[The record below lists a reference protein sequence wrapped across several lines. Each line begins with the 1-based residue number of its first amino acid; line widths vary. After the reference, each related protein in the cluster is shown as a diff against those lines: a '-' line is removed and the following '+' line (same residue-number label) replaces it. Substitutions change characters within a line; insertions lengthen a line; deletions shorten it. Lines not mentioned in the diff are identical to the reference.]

1 MLSKRNVFCPWRRE
15 CCKRTSLSTFVS
27 LLLNGL
33 STNTTEPVSPAAIAR
48 VIDSCQ
54 FMIEL
59 AACDFFFIAHR
70 ASTIAVAAIVVTLE
84 TQTQTSSK
92 SSIRVNLSPEAISSC
107 LSNVKAKIDFTE
119 DANVKAAI
127 EKLRSI
133 YLHNEQRIQDLEQ
146 DKTTD
151 EEVATYT
158 AKGTETNVACR
169 VATPSPTDAC
179 QQCSAS
185 SPPKLV
191 GEDDGDQTS
200 RKRRR
205 RSIEIV

>member
-1 MLSKRNVFCPWRRE
+1 MLQKNESFFYPP
-15 CCKRTSLSTFVS
+15 TSSTFVS

-33 STNTTEPVSPAAIAR
+33 SNTNEPAAIAK

-84 TQTQTSSK
+84 TQTQSSK
-92 SSIRVNLSPEAISSC
+92 SSIQVNLSPEAISSC
-107 LSNVKAKIDFTE
+107 LSNMKAKIDFTE

-146 DKTTD
+146 DKATD

-185 SPPKLV
+185 SPPELL

-205 RSIEIV
+205 RSTEIEIV

>member
-1 MLSKRNVFCPWRRE
+1 
-15 CCKRTSLSTFVS
+15 
-27 LLLNGL
+27 
-33 STNTTEPVSPAAIAR
+33 
-48 VIDSCQ
+48 
-54 FMIEL
+54 MIEL

-84 TQTQTSSK
+84 TQTQSSK
-92 SSIRVNLSPEAISSC
+92 SSVQVNLSPEAISSC
-107 LSNVKAKIDFTE
+107 LSNMKAKIDFTE
-119 DANVKAAI
+119 DVKATI

-146 DKTTD
+146 DKATD

-191 GEDDGDQTS
+191 GEDDGDLETS

-205 RSIEIV
+205 RSIEIEIV

>member
-1 MLSKRNVFCPWRRE
+1 MEERMLQTNEPFFYPP
-15 CCKRTSLSTFVS
+15 TSSTFVS

-33 STNTTEPVSPAAIAR
+33 STNTTEPASPSAIAK

-84 TQTQTSSK
+84 TQTQTQISK
-92 SSIRVNLSPEAISSC
+92 SSIQVNLSPEAISSC
-107 LSNVKAKIDFTE
+107 LSNMKAKIDFTE

-146 DKTTD
+146 DKATD

-185 SPPKLV
+185 SPPELL

-205 RSIEIV
+205 RSIEVEIV

>member
-1 MLSKRNVFCPWRRE
+1 MLQANESFFYPP
-15 CCKRTSLSTFVS
+15 TSSTFVS
-27 LLLNGL
+27 LLLKGL
-33 STNTTEPVSPAAIAR
+33 TNTTEPAAIAK
-48 VIDSCQ
+48 IIESCQ

-84 TQTQTSSK
+84 TQTQTQSSK
-92 SSIRVNLSPEAISSC
+92 SSVQVNLSPEAISSC
-107 LSNVKAKIDFTE
+107 LSNMKAKIDFTE

-146 DKTTD
+146 DKATD
-151 EEVATYT
+151 EEVATFA
-158 AKGTETNVACR
+158 AKGTDTNVACR

-185 SPPKLV
+185 SPPKLL
-191 GEDDGDQTS
+191 GEDDGDQIS
-200 RKRRR
+200 RKRQR
-205 RSIEIV
+205 RSIEIEIV

>member
-1 MLSKRNVFCPWRRE
+1 MEEKILQTNESFFYPP
-15 CCKRTSLSTFVS
+15 TSSTLVS

-33 STNTTEPVSPAAIAR
+33 SNTTEPAAIAR
-48 VIDSCQ
+48 VIESCQ

-59 AACDFFFIAHR
+59 AACDFFFVAHR

-84 TQTQTSSK
+84 TQTQSSK
-92 SSIRVNLSPEAISSC
+92 SSIQVNLSPEAISSC
-107 LSNVKAKIDFTE
+107 LSNMKAKIDFTE
-119 DANVKAAI
+119 DASVKAAI

-146 DKTTD
+146 EKATD

-185 SPPKLV
+185 SPPKLL

-205 RSIEIV
+205 KSIEIEIV

>member
-1 MLSKRNVFCPWRRE
+1 MLQMNESFFYPP
-15 CCKRTSLSTFVS
+15 TSSTFVS

-33 STNTTEPVSPAAIAR
+33 PNTTEPAAIAK
-48 VIDSCQ
+48 IIESCQ

-84 TQTQTSSK
+84 TQTQSSK
-92 SSIRVNLSPEAISSC
+92 SSIQVNLSPEAISSC
-107 LSNVKAKIDFTE
+107 LSNMKAKIDFTE

-146 DKTTD
+146 DKATD

-185 SPPKLV
+185 SPPKLL
-191 GEDDGDQTS
+191 GEDDGDQIS
-200 RKRRR
+200 RKRQR
-205 RSIEIV
+205 RSIEIEIV

>member
-1 MLSKRNVFCPWRRE
+1 MFQANESFFYPP
-15 CCKRTSLSTFVS
+15 TSSTFVS
-27 LLLNGL
+27 LLLKGL
-33 STNTTEPVSPAAIAR
+33 TNTTEPAAIAR
-48 VIDSCQ
+48 VIESCQ

-84 TQTQTSSK
+84 TQTQTQSSK
-92 SSIRVNLSPEAISSC
+92 SSLQVNLSPEAISSC
-107 LSNVKAKIDFTE
+107 LSNMKAKIDFTE

-146 DKTTD
+146 DKATD

-191 GEDDGDQTS
+191 GEDDGDLETS

-205 RSIEIV
+205 RSIEIEIV

>member
-1 MLSKRNVFCPWRRE
+1 MLQMNESFFYPP
-15 CCKRTSLSTFVS
+15 TSSTFVS
-27 LLLNGL
+27 LLLKGL
-33 STNTTEPVSPAAIAR
+33 TNITEPAAIAKL
-48 VIDSCQ
+48 IESCQ

-84 TQTQTSSK
+84 TQTQSSK
-92 SSIRVNLSPEAISSC
+92 SSVQVNLSPEAISSC
-107 LSNVKAKIDFTE
+107 LSNMKAKIDFAE
-119 DANVKAAI
+119 DANAKAAI

-146 DKTTD
+146 DKATD

-185 SPPKLV
+185 SPPKLA
-191 GEDDGDQTS
+191 GEDQTS
-200 RKRRR
+200 RKRQRL
-205 RSIEIV
+205 IEIV

>member
-1 MLSKRNVFCPWRRE
+1 MLRANESFFYPP
-15 CCKRTSLSTFVS
+15 TSSTFVS
-27 LLLNGL
+27 LLLKGL
-33 STNTTEPVSPAAIAR
+33 TNTTEPATIAQ
-48 VIDSCQ
+48 VIESCQ

-84 TQTQTSSK
+84 TQTQTQSSK
-92 SSIRVNLSPEAISSC
+92 SSVVQVNLSPEAISSC
-107 LSNVKAKIDFTE
+107 LSNMKAKIDFTE
-119 DANVKAAI
+119 DANAKAAI

-133 YLHNEQRIQDLEQ
+133 YLHNEQRIQELEQ
-146 DKTTD
+146 DKATD
-151 EEVATYT
+151 EEVATHT

-185 SPPKLV
+185 SPPKLA
-191 GEDDGDQTS
+191 GEDQSS

-205 RSIEIV
+205 IRSIDIEVV

>member
-1 MLSKRNVFCPWRRE
+1 MLQANESFFYPP
-15 CCKRTSLSTFVS
+15 TSSTFVS

-33 STNTTEPVSPAAIAR
+33 SDTTEPAAIAT
-48 VIDSCQ
+48 VIESCQ

-84 TQTQTSSK
+84 TQTQSSK
-92 SSIRVNLSPEAISSC
+92 SSIQVKLSPEAISSC
-107 LSNVKAKIDFTE
+107 LSNMKAKIDFTE

-146 DKTTD
+146 DKATD
-151 EEVATYT
+151 EEVANYT

-185 SPPKLV
+185 SPPKLL
-191 GEDDGDQTS
+191 GEDDGDQIS
-200 RKRRR
+200 RKRQR
-205 RSIEIV
+205 RSTEIEIV

>member
-1 MLSKRNVFCPWRRE
+1 MEEKILQTNESFFYPP
-15 CCKRTSLSTFVS
+15 TSSTFVS

-33 STNTTEPVSPAAIAR
+33 SNTTEPAAIAK
-48 VIDSCQ
+48 VIESCQ

-59 AACDFFFIAHR
+59 AACDIFFVAHR

-84 TQTQTSSK
+84 TQTQSSK
-92 SSIRVNLSPEAISSC
+92 SSIQVNLSPEAISSC
-107 LSNVKAKIDFTE
+107 LSNMKAKIDFTE
-119 DANVKAAI
+119 DASVKAAI

-185 SPPKLV
+185 SPPKLL

-205 RSIEIV
+205 RSIEIEIV